1 MVKLGKEALNR
12 NLYQNR
18 GVLWWKKWTKIAT
31 VTLMTMMRFQME
43 TRTSSRTSKMS
54 STNNKMVLKNLR
66 VFYGLRRSRAP
77 GPSHILSS
85 SKMTIGFRKF
95 KGLIL

>member
-1 MVKLGKEALNR
+1 MVKLGKVALNR

-18 GVLWWKKWTKIAT
+18 GALWWKKWTKIAI
-31 VTLMTMMRFQME
+31 VNQMTMMRFQME
-43 TRTSSRTSKMS
+43 TRTSCRTSKMS

-66 VFYGLRRSRAP
+66 VFCDLQRSRAP
-77 GPSHILSS
+77 GPPRIPSS
-85 SKMTIGFRKF
+85 WKKMIGFRKC